1 MVDIMTKIAYTVVT
15 QKEKYMPRVT
25 LNQNVFKVQLTEYE
39 RGWGQKPW
47 DTVYF
52 DNEAEARKY
61 ADDYNKEHN
70 NEPHAPDWYVV
81 AQYEGKVQ

>member
-1 MVDIMTKIAYTVVT
+1 MAQISKPVAFRVV
-15 QKEKYMPRVT
+15 
-25 LNQNVFKVQLTEYE
+25 LTEYE

-52 DNEAEARKY
+52 DTEYEARKY

-70 NEPHAPDWYVV
+70 NEDYAPDWYVMAEYRGSV
-81 AQYEGKVQ
+81 